1 VDLGTVDVLRDRE
14 RGVPRYNEFR
24 TLIHRTPVTSFEE
37 LAGDPGAAAELRALY
52 GHIDRVDLMVGLF
65 AESRPNGFAFSDT
78 AFRIFLLMASR
89 RLKSDRFF
97 TTDYTPDV
105 YTSTGLKWIDDST
118 MSNVLVRHYPRLAPV
133 IRWDNAF
140 KPWRGASA

>member
-1 VDLGTVDVLRDRE
+1 M
-14 RGVPRYNEFR
+14 
-24 TLIHRTPVTSFEE
+24 HRKPVASFEE
-37 LAGDPGAAAELRALY
+37 LTGDVGTAAELSEVY

-65 AESRPNGFAFSDT
+65 AERRPKGFAFSDT

-97 TTDYTPDV
+97 SSDYSRDV
-105 YTSTGLKWIDDST
+105 YTGTGLRWISDAT
-118 MSNVLVRHYPRLAPV
+118 LAKVLVRHYPELRPV

-140 KPWRGASA
+140 KPWLTRAG